1 MLIAGICF
9 MTGAVLTAAAYH
21 LIQLVIGRVVLGFGV
36 GELHNS
42 NSTHSKLRLEDTC
55 CC

>member
-1 MLIAGICF
+1 

-21 LIQLVIGRVVLGFGV
+21 LIQLVVGRVVLGFGV
-36 GELHNS
+36 GESHNRKSIHSTLHS
-42 NSTHSKLRLEDTC
+42 EDTC

>member
-1 MLIAGICF
+1 MLVAGICF

-36 GELHNS
+36 GELHNRKS
-42 NSTHSKLRLEDTC
+42 IHSMLHSEDTC